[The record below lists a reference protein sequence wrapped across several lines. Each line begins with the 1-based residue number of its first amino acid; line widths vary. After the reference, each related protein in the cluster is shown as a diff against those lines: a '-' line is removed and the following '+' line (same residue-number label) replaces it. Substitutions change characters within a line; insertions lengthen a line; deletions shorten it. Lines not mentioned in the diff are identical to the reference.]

1 MADLHDRTAIIT
13 GGTRGI
19 GRAIAFRLAA
29 EGMSVVIGYLENGEE
44 AATTA
49 EELRSQGAQVVVT
62 QGDIAKPN
70 TATKLVDAAL
80 GAFGRLDCLVN
91 NAGITRDAQLQRL
104 GESEYAKVLG
114 VNLIG
119 AALLA
124 TASTPSMI
132 EAGFGR
138 IVNIASFVGQRG
150 NFGQANYA
158 ASKAGLIA
166 WTKVA
171 AIELARYDITVNAVC
186 PGFIE
191 TEMLLKVDERVRERL
206 LKDVP
211 LRRFGKPEEIA
222 DAVAF
227 ALKADYMTGAQLN
240 VNGGVHM

>member
-1 MADLHDRTAIIT
+1 MADLRGRTVIIT

-29 EGMSVVIGYLENGEE
+29 EGMVLVIGYLENGEE
-44 AATTA
+44 AAITA

-62 QGDIAKPN
+62 QGDIAEPC
-70 TATKLVDAAL
+70 TATKLVEAAL
-80 GAFGRLDCLVN
+80 GTFGRLDCLVN

-104 GESEYAKVLG
+104 GGSEYAEVLG

-119 AALLA
+119 AAVLA

-138 IVNIASFVGQRG
+138 IVNIASFVGQKG

-171 AIELARYDITVNAVC
+171 AIELARHDITVNAVC

-206 LKDVP
+206 LKEVP

-222 DAVAF
+222 EAVAF